1 MVLNGIFIAIGAFF
15 GAVSRFSLS
24 RWINRAFPAK
34 FPLATFFI
42 NLSGSFM
49 LGLLFGT
56 GAGSSW
62 RLLLGTGFLGAFTTF
77 STFKLENIQLQADK
91 KYHILVPYLV
101 LSYLF
106 GIAMAFLGILLGKY
120 FT

>member
-24 RWINRAFPAK
+24 QWINRLFPAK

-49 LGLLFGT
+49 LGLLFGAR
-56 GAGSSW
+56 AGSSW

-106 GIAMAFLGILLGKY
+106 GIALAFSGILLGKY

>member
-49 LGLLFGT
+49 LGLLFGA

-62 RLLLGTGFLGAFTTF
+62 RLLLGTGFWVPLQLSPLLNLRIF
-77 STFKLENIQLQADK
+77 SCKQTKNI
-91 KYHILVPYLV
+91 IF
-101 LSYLF
+101 LSRTLC
-106 GIAMAFLGILLGKY
+106 
-120 FT
+120 